1 MYLRKKVRNRL
12 IVFVLIVLA
21 IIFWRGLKL
30 TTKETHDCEFKLIY
44 ALCTPNTK
52 TAELPGIW
60 DIFKA
65 GVKF

>member
-1 MYLRKKVRNRL
+1 MYMRKKLRKRL
-12 IVFVLIVLA
+12 IIVVVLLLAFV
-21 IIFWRGLKL
+21 FWRGLKA

-52 TAELPGIW
+52 NVQLPGIW
-60 DIFKA
+60 DILKA